1 VSSEPPAGRP
11 KPLPETPPRGR
22 RLVYRPF
29 PRLAGAFAP
38 KRRVTRWYGLVGRFQ
53 CDRARGGEAKFGREL
68 DRRDQ
73 VRRAPAGRSVRVYRR
88 SGPRLYARPAFYI
101 DRRRKRDSEVSLRAM
116 EGGSH
121 AGDNELVESGIQPDR
136 AKLGLGS
143 RLRNFSMRIFARAPA
158 GPSQE

>member
-1 VSSEPPAGRP
+1 
-11 KPLPETPPRGR
+11 
-22 RLVYRPF
+22 
-29 PRLAGAFAP
+29 
-38 KRRVTRWYGLVGRFQ
+38 
-53 CDRARGGEAKFGREL
+53 
-68 DRRDQ
+68 
-73 VRRAPAGRSVRVYRR
+73 
-88 SGPRLYARPAFYI
+88 
-101 DRRRKRDSEVSLRAM
+101 VSLRAM